1 MLYFYELFLKVAVY
15 NSSKSE
21 NILTQLDIEFG
32 EHSYV
37 FLYVLFFFIFS
48 VSFTLTQGLEGGT
61 AGLLLIITIIYC
73 FYVMADRSR
82 TRAVAISI
90 ILMLVVTGINH

>member
-37 FLYVLFFFIFS
+37 FLYGFVFIFS

-90 ILMLVVTGINH
+90 IILLVVTGINH